1 MPEGRVRR
9 VARRVVLLILGGLAW
24 TLLAM
29 YPNPAVLFRSIARY
43 QHLPLDPTIEK
54 RMGWD
59 LPDDPAGIEFI
70 VDSLMIATPDW
81 AIYRVPWYVPTARE
95 AAFATHG
102 DCEAKAM
109 LLASLLKGKHI
120 PYEIRASFAHIW
132 VDYPGRKALP
142 GESKDIAYAQEKNGR
157 LHFGWPKRVPWRD
170 LLEVQ
175 REQLWEAMPLAR
187 KAIWLIG
194 VAWVV
199 IAVTVLGGA
208 APEGDL
214 VSQWRAPLR
223 SYLVSAFW
231 LFFLAFIAI
240 ILAQTRIGRGEPV
253 RWQLAD
259 LYEGFAL
266 SVLSGLFLAWFQ
278 LVRARRAV
286 SIAPEEPRLRRV
298 SRFGMWQRAGALSTS
313 DVDHFELGA
322 SPGGLR
328 AWVVSAALRTGRRV
342 PLLRHSR
349 EAAARA
355 ALRRLGTELARP
367 VVVRAEGREYWTARD
382 EIGLSLKERAA
393 RRPEQEPA
401 PRPDDC
407 FLVEERT
414 EEAWALGYPRQ
425 GRGASR
431 PLLVLVGLV
440 AGTVI
445 GATALL
451 VLLPGSMVA
460 RVVWVGVAVLM
471 GMTVYGGMSLREEI
485 LATLS
490 GARVEVADGELSF
503 HNSDGKVESVP
514 VDHIESVE
522 IGRKGET
529 PTIAVVSPERVLHLR
544 LYPQPKHI
552 EWVRSAIE
560 EAVSGASL

>member
-1 MPEGRVRR
+1 
-9 VARRVVLLILGGLAW
+9 
-24 TLLAM
+24 M
-29 YPNPAVLFRSIARY
+29 YPDPAVLFRNIARY
-43 QHLPLDPTIEK
+43 RHLPLDPTIEK

-59 LPDDPAGIEFI
+59 LPNDPAGIEFI

-81 AIYRVPWYVPTARE
+81 VGYRVPWYVPTARE
-95 AAFATHG
+95 AAVMTHG

-109 LLASLLKGKHI
+109 LLASLLEGKHI

-132 VDYPGRKALP
+132 VDYAGRKARP

-157 LHFGWPKRVPWRD
+157 LRFGWPRRVPWRD
-170 LLEVQ
+170 LLAVE
-175 REQLWEAMPLAR
+175 REQLWGAMPLAR

-194 VAWVV
+194 VAWVI
-199 IAVTVLGGA
+199 IAVALLGGA

-223 SYLVSAFW
+223 SYAVSAFW
-231 LFFLAFIAI
+231 FSLLVLVAI
-240 ILAQTRIGRGEPV
+240 LLAQTRIGRDEPV

-259 LYEGFAL
+259 LYEVFAL
-266 SVLSGLFLAWFQ
+266 SVLSGLFLAWLQ
-278 LVRARRAV
+278 LVRPRRAV
-286 SIAPEEPRLRRV
+286 NMAPEEPRLRRV

-313 DVDHFELGA
+313 EVDHFELVA

-328 AWVVSAALRTGRRV
+328 AWVVSAALRTGQRV

-349 EAAARA
+349 ETAARA
-355 ALRRLGTELARP
+355 ALRRLGSELARA
-367 VVVRAEGREYWTARD
+367 VVVLAEGREYWTAPD
-382 EIGLSLKERAA
+382 EIGLNLKERAA
-393 RRPEQEPA
+393 GRPKQEPP

-407 FLVEERT
+407 FLAEERS
-414 EEAWALGYPRQ
+414 EEAWALGYPRP

-451 VLLPGSMVA
+451 VVVPGSMVV
-460 RVVWVGVAVLM
+460 RVIWVGVAVLM

-485 LATLS
+485 LVTLG
-490 GARVEVADGELSF
+490 GARVQIADGELSF
-503 HNSDGKVESVP
+503 HDSDGKVESVSL
-514 VDHIESVE
+514 DHIESVE
-522 IGRKGET
+522 IGRRGET
-529 PTIAVVSPERVLHLR
+529 PTIAVVSAERVLHLR

-560 EAVSGASL
+560 EAVSGAG